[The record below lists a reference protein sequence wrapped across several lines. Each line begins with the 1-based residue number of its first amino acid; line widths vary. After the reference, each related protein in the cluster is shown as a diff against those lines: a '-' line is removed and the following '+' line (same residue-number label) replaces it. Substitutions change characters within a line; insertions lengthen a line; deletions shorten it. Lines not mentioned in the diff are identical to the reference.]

1 MIKAV
6 KLEEGS
12 ILPDAIERIILG
24 EGLKGGFMM
33 GIGGL
38 KKAEIG
44 YFNPVTSTYVTEYI
58 DSGEEG
64 MIEVIS
70 LVGNYLLRSNGTV
83 FTHVH
88 VTLSRRDLGVKGG
101 HLVRGV
107 VRPHLEIFFVEVG
120 EELRKVFRHRDVG

>member
-6 KLEEGS
+6 KLEEGL
-12 ILPDAIERIILG
+12 ILPDAIDKIILD
-24 EGLKGGFMM
+24 EGLKGGFMI

-107 VRPHLEIFFVEVG
+107 VRPHVEIFFVEVG